1 MDDIK
6 VYKPEEVQDAPF
18 PNQDQQD
25 TGSTQSTSD
34 GVFTPKETKD
44 LPFPRKRIASE
55 VIGATLNTSSRKIL
69 AEYEFTPSGAIQVG
83 KFESGT
89 SGDLRISPDGIVAR
103 NKNNEVTFAID
114 GATGDATFKGQL
126 ASGSLITGTID
137 IEEDGVIRFGGT
149 PILSKDGLIS
159 SGAFTYGN
167 VNADPSTV
175 FTNTTYADESGASI
189 SFSTKN
195 DNAKIFFSLSVQS
208 ASGQSNIALDMF
220 GRTFYTVVMDSD
232 YATTEI
238 LIDSYIS
245 LAVATRQ
252 ENVIR
257 KSYALSG
264 LFTVPTAGVHILKLQ
279 RKIDAFST
287 NMSSTLYSYDLT
299 CLLLGN

>member
-114 GATGDATFKGQL
+114 GTTGDATFKGTL
-126 ASGSLITGTID
+126 KAGSIVAGDYFTV
-137 IEEDGVIRFGGT
+137 EEI
-149 PILSKDGLIS
+149 
-159 SGAFTYGN
+159 GAFKGMIIS
-167 VNADPSTV
+167 DG
-175 FTNTTYADESGASI
+175 TNDVIFIGTETT
-189 SFSTKN
+189 
-195 DNAKIFFSLSVQS
+195 
-208 ASGQSNIALDMF
+208 
-220 GRTFYTVVMDSD
+220 
-232 YATTEI
+232 
-238 LIDSYIS
+238 
-245 LAVATRQ
+245 
-252 ENVIR
+252 
-257 KSYALSG
+257 
-264 LFTVPTAGVHILKLQ
+264 
-279 RKIDAFST
+279 
-287 NMSSTLYSYDLT
+287 
-299 CLLLGN
+299 